1 MKSRVDA
8 TPLFLQDDLLKD
20 SRIFA
25 THYFINSNLYDTLQ
39 HKIQNLC
46 LLLIRIHWL

>member
-25 THYFINSNLYDTLQ
+25 THYFINSNW
-39 HKIQNLC
+39 HNI
-46 LLLIRIHWL
+46 LLEHLWHQKKVWI